1 MDEITLENHLTK
13 LLDHYFTP
21 VFEVFKRVAD
31 SIWWYLNLSPGP
43 KARVSQLVLSFLYL
57 VEMCQSIW

>member
-1 MDEITLENHLTK
+1 MDKSTLENNLTK

-43 KARVSQLVLSFLYL
+43 KARFSQFI
-57 VEMCQSIW
+57 CSIVFIFG